1 VTTSPAALV
10 PSVSVVVPVFN
21 GKETIE
27 ELVSRCVAQAERSRI
42 ALEVILVNDGSRD
55 GSWEAIRRLSAG
67 PYGVRGIDLARNFG
81 QHNAVLCGIRA
92 ARAPVIVTLDDDLQH
107 PPEEI
112 PKLLARIDEGY
123 DCVYGRPRQERHGLW
138 RRLASR
144 ITKLVLQR
152 AMGAETAGE
161 ISAFRAF
168 RVDLRDAFADVREP
182 LVNIDVLLTWGGG
195 RFTSVDVRHDPRRVG
210 QSNYS
215 ASKLIV
221 HALNMLTGFSSIPL
235 RVATALG
242 FALAT
247 LGGVLLAVVL
257 GVYLWR
263 GPAVPGF
270 AFLASVVCLFSG
282 AQLFSVGIMGEYLAR
297 THFRTMGKPPY
308 LVRNRTEP

>member
-1 VTTSPAALV
+1 MPT
-10 PSVSVVVPVFN
+10 SVVVPVYN
-21 GKETIE
+21 SEPTLLPLSE
-27 ELVSRCVAQAERSRI
+27 RI
-42 ALEVILVNDGSRD
+42 AAALENNSEDHELILVDDGSQD
-55 GSWEAIRRLSAG
+55 GSWLVITALAAGDRRISGIRLM
-67 PYGVRGIDLARNFG
+67 RNYG
-81 QHNAVLCGIRA
+81 QHNALLCGIRA

-112 PKLLARIDEGY
+112 PKLLACLAEGY
-123 DCVYGRPRQERHGLW
+123 DCVYGKPRNERHGLW

-152 AMGAETAGE
+152 AMGAETAGG

-168 RVDLRDAFADVREP
+168 RTDLRDAFADVREP
-182 LVNIDVLLTWGGG
+182 LVNIDVLLTWGGS
-195 RFTSVDVRHDPRRVG
+195 RFTSVEVRHDPRPIGHSR
-210 QSNYS
+210 YS

-235 RVATALG
+235 RFAAALG
-242 FALAT
+242 FALAC
-247 LGGVLLAVVL
+247 LGGLLLAFVL

-270 AFLASVVCLFSG
+270 AFLASVICLFSG

-308 LVRNRTEP
+308 LVHDRTEP